1 MLTLDYSVKG
11 DMGWDVFVLRYTVR
25 GPLSTM
31 LEPSMSK
38 YITLFKPLWRMKHLE
53 LVLSSKIWKEQISNA
68 KVCVNTIISAL
79 VLTE

>member
-1 MLTLDYSVKG
+1 MVAHALLFIG

-31 LEPSMSK
+31 LKPSMSK
-38 YITLFKPLWRMKHLE
+38 YVTLFKPLWRMKHLE

-68 KVCVNTIISAL
+68 KVCVYEFYEL
-79 VLTE
+79 KL